1 MKSGGASRTAV
12 FVCQGRAVADGR
24 VAEGRF
30 SDPVARRLLR
40 PEELEPVDAARD
52 ETAAGRAGGRERWAV
67 ESVRACAEVVVPRT
81 VLIDE
86 AVAAAVKGQDGMQV
100 VLLGAGLDGR
110 PWRLPAL
117 EGATVFCV
125 DHPATQADARE
136 RADGLTP
143 VAGRLV
149 FAPVDLTTEPLDA
162 ALEAAGH
169 DREAPTVWVWE
180 GVVPYLR
187 KAEVAA
193 TATAV
198 AQRSAPGSVLV
209 VNYQA
214 PSLTATLGRGVLSL
228 VARASRVESATSD
241 EPWRSAWKPA
251 EMAELLTERGF
262 TVERDIDLL
271 QLAGEL
277 GSPATHGRSLRT
289 GRVTVSSMRS

>member
-24 VAEGRF
+24 LAVERF
-30 SDPVARRLLR
+30 SDPVAGRLLT
-40 PEELEPVDAARD
+40 PEEREPVEAARD
-52 ETAAGRAGGRERWAV
+52 QAAAEGRKRWAV

-81 VLIDE
+81 VVIDD
-86 AVAAAVKGQDGMQV
+86 AVTGAVTGRDGMQQV

-117 EGATVFCV
+117 EAATVFCV

-136 RADGLTP
+136 RAAGLTP

-149 FAPVDLTTEPLDA
+149 FAPVDLTTEPLDE

-169 DREAPTVWVWE
+169 DRAAPTVWVWE

-193 TATAV
+193 TATAL
-198 AQRSAPGSVLV
+198 AGRSAPGSVLV
-209 VNYQA
+209 VNYQT
-214 PSLTATLGRGVLSL
+214 PSLTATLGRGVLNL
-228 VARASRVESATSD
+228 VARASRVETATAD
-241 EPWRSAWKPA
+241 EPWRSAWRPS
-251 EMAELLTERGF
+251 EMARLLTARGF
-262 TVERDIDLL
+262 AVEQDVDLL
-271 QLAGEL
+271 HLAHEI
-277 GSPATHGRSLRT
+277 GSPATHSRSLRN
-289 GRVTVSSMRS
+289 GRVAVSRMQG